1 MQLPLVLYALRPGV
15 DYWAKRNALYTA
27 ITRAKK
33 YLVMYGDVDTYVRVA
48 LQEGNRRKTR
58 LQWALSDALE
68 NALFFSYDF

>member
-1 MQLPLVLYALRPGV
+1 MRTV

-68 NALFFSYDF
+68 NALFFSFDF